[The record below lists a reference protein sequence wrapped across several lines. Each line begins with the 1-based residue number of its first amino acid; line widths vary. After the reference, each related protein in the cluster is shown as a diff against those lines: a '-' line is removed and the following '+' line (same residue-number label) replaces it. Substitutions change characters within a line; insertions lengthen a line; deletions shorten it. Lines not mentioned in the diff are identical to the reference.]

1 MDDYKFYF
9 EQLDAQ
15 AGKGKPP
22 ETTPGTPHSGFY
34 RLRRYVTDKS
44 ASDQPGP
51 KKRILIHEPIAF
63 WKEDGVM
70 MCSRKIGRAP
80 EHQDEIDELFS
91 QCCRDAVT
99 EESFRAVMD
108 GGAWPDEV
116 AEREPAA
123 KEPKR
128 IGPTETQTALYQ
140 RTASEQKPVGTF
152 SQEDM
157 GVERDYE
164 REDELAENERATPG
178 DNSGVA
184 APATIMAERIA
195 DVNQQVADWL
205 KSIGGKVTNDEQADK
220 AANYAAL
227 LGELEKEAEAQ
238 HRVEK
243 APWLEGGRTVDAS
256 WKPLIE
262 KAAASKGRVKRDYVT
277 PYLVEKQRRIDAEA
291 KAERERIAAERA
303 KVEQEAAAAGVEPPK
318 VEEPPPPE
326 PERAKAGSR
335 GGRATALRT
344 VKVAEITDLAAVAA
358 FLCGLNPP
366 PADLVD
372 ACKKA
377 AEKMMKNGITV
388 PGAKLHDE
396 QRAA

>member
-123 KEPKR
+123 KEPDR
-128 IGPTETQTALYQ
+128 LGPTETQTAMYGHG
-140 RTASEQKPVGTF
+140 KPA
-152 SQEDM
+152 D
-157 GVERDYE
+157 D
-164 REDELAENERATPG
+164 APENERATPG
-178 DNSGVA
+178 DNSGA
-184 APATIMAERIA
+184 ATPATIMAERIA

>member
-34 RLRRYVTDKS
+34 RLRRYVTDKA

-116 AEREPAA
+116 AEREPAG
-123 KEPKR
+123 KEPDR
-128 IGPTETQTALYQ
+128 LGPTETQTAMYGQ
-140 RTASEQKPVGTF
+140 GKPA
-152 SQEDM
+152 D
-157 GVERDYE
+157 D
-164 REDELAENERATPG
+164 APENERATPG
-178 DNSGVA
+178 DNSGA
-184 APATIMAERIA
+184 ATPATIMAERIA